1 MKKLLFISLIT
12 LFLLTGTGAPLDKN
26 PRVKDY
32 FLNLTGDV
40 EINVH
45 GLVCT
50 ACAIGIKKKLSK
62 ISNIIPTSIRFD
74 IKKQNVYLALFDPSA
89 KLDEKEVKIAVKKA
103 GYEVMYIKFKV
114 TTPIKI

>member
-1 MKKLLFISLIT
+1 MKKFLFISLIT

-26 PRVKDY
+26 PRV
-32 FLNLTGDV
+32 DV

-114 TTPIKI
+114 TTPIKV